1 MSLPAIPALRSPSE
15 FREVDEYVVPLSGFL
30 AVRIYSDTKP
40 HNLYLADLQKGL
52 ILVYK
57 SVERIGE
64 GAGFGLPVLQY
75 SDGLYFSRSSK
86 VYLSESGG
94 LSIIRKEFVMDVVQ
108 GKSVRS
114 IGLENTIVRATLE
127 HVEELYRKHRR
138 LRVLTLKRISG
149 VMGLRTNFMETEPMG
164 KVIVTYEIGQD
175 AIKVKADLSHIKR
188 KELKKVFM
196 LNEQGSLN
204 FTRYTDSFGME
215 LVGRKIGAWE
225 NIDAE
230 DASITDLH
238 GRIGFHLHRLR
249 GSTMRRG
256 REYLKGRLD
265 WIGLDYEIDP
275 GSHAFEYG
283 IDILG
288 R

>member
-1 MSLPAIPALRSPSE
+1 LHFPVAPALISPSG
-15 FREVDEYVVPLSGFL
+15 FSKIDEYAVPISDSLT
-30 AVRIYSDTKP
+30 VKIYSDTKP
-40 HNLYLADLQKGL
+40 HHLYLATLQKGL
-52 ILVYK
+52 VLVYK
-57 SVERIGE
+57 SIERIGE

-86 VYLSESGG
+86 VYLSEVSGQR
-94 LSIIRKEFVMDVVQ
+94 IRKEFVMDVVQ
-108 GKSVRS
+108 GKGVRG
-114 IGLENTIVRATLE
+114 IGLENRMVRATFKQ
-127 HVEELYRKHRR
+127 VEELYRKHRH

-149 VMGLRTNFMETEPMG
+149 MMGLRTNFMETEPMG
-164 KVIVTYEIGQD
+164 EVIVTYEIGQG
-175 AIKVKADLSHIKR
+175 IIGVKADLSHIKR

-204 FTRYTDSFGME
+204 FTRYSDSLGMN

-225 NIDAE
+225 TVYAE

-238 GRIGFHLHRLR
+238 GRIGFRLHRLE
-249 GSTMRRG
+249 GSKMRRG